1 MNAGVDCGVSAY
13 SAREGMESSASAVT
27 LAPGI
32 IIANW
37 TDATTI
43 SE

>member
-1 MNAGVDCGVSAY
+1 MSDKMRGWIVWGKRLLSD
-13 SAREGMESSASAVT
+13 SSASAVT